1 LASVVLFQGAV
12 WSWATLA
19 LVCGARMFV
28 MGRIDRFAGGD
39 RGLWWLWPARDL
51 LSAAIYLFA
60 FLGKTVTWR
69 GRTFRIDKAGRLI
82 PHPPGKSELTET
94 ALGPVVGPTSAPAG
108 HAIATPARPL
118 LGIAR

>member
-1 LASVVLFQGAV
+1 
-12 WSWATLA
+12 
-19 LVCGARMFV
+19 
-28 MGRIDRFAGGD
+28 
-39 RGLWWLWPARDL
+39 LWPARDL

-82 PHPPGKSELTET
+82 PHPPGMGE
-94 ALGPVVGPTSAPAG
+94 PPAP
-108 HAIATPARPL
+108 IV